1 MRYASSYCLKM
12 FTPSLA
18 LTSREQSFY
27 ILLRRDGSP
36 LYAPEQQC
44 TDWEIVCE
52 WEKHKLCEFQLY
64 FSFCH
69 LFHSS
74 HCLTMPLHTPC
85 AYYRCFELKLIN
97 LFLRFKRSIS
107 IFLWVSIVG
116 TSADRLFT
124 PGAYLWCKWV
134 QMSLYANEFSSM
146 MQMSFCKDH
155 VHCLS
160 KTYDFA
166 SKSPWIED
174 KPVYSDEKHAYFRI
188 KHANSQIFQLP
199 TVRSQLFD
207 TLLVGW

>member
-12 FTPSLA
+12 FTPSLT
-18 LTSREQSFY
+18 LSSREQSFY

-52 WEKHKLCEFQLY
+52 WGNTNCVS
-64 FSFCH
+64 FSFISDFAN
-69 LFHSS
+69 LHSS
-74 HCLTMPLHTPC
+74 HCLKMPLHTPC

-134 QMSLYANEFSSM
+134 QMSLYANEFLSM
-146 MQMSFCKDH
+146 MQMSFCKDY

-160 KTYDFA
+160 KTYDILM
-166 SKSPWIED
+166 KNI
-174 KPVYSDEKHAYFRI
+174 HI
-188 KHANSQIFQLP
+188 L
-199 TVRSQLFD
+199 
-207 TLLVGW
+207 G